1 MTDENSAGQ
10 KLDKLLSALDSITQ
24 RMDAMEQREAAAT
37 KQRRADSRK
46 RKDSV
51 ADAPGVVPKSAG
63 DPDDPYRKIDE
74 PKQLAADD
82 EGNANM
88 SDDLPEKMRRAKALR
103 DELNALERQVSREMR
118 EQGPLIEAEES
129 AMADYQARADETYA
143 ALGKRAP
150 APLPG
155 ERLRQYRGRLLKPLQ
170 QYSETWRHVALGE
183 QPDKN
188 LQVIEKQ
195 IFADAVAYAD
205 SGSHLAP
212 DETHAISKKDDSGRT
227 ITEFKGASFVRQFKR
242 PKQYARLN
250 DPQAHRLREL
260 LSRGGI

>member
-1 MTDENSAGQ
+1 
-10 KLDKLLSALDSITQ
+10 
-24 RMDAMEQREAAAT
+24 MDAMERREAAAT
-37 KQRRADSRK
+37 KQRRGDSRK
-46 RKDSV
+46 RKDS
-51 ADAPGVVPKSAG
+51 AAEAPGVVPKSAG

-103 DELNALERQVSREMR
+103 DELNALEKTVSREMR
-118 EQGPLIEAEES
+118 EQGPLIEAEEA
-129 AMADYQARADETYA
+129 AMADAQARADEVYA

-150 APLPG
+150 APWPG
-155 ERLRQYRGRLLKPLQ
+155 ERMRQYRARLLNPLKLH
-170 QYSETWRHVALGE
+170 SDTWRNVRIEDQSEGNLG
-183 QPDKN
+183 
-188 LQVIEKQ
+188 VIEKQ

-250 DPQAHRLREL
+250 DPQAHKLREL